1 MKLIYVAVPGLLF
14 ARTYAISSQNQVV
27 FGVLGVLILGNIIF
41 QVVCLQLQTI
51 MKPMNEGTL

>member
-1 MKLIYVAVPGLLF
+1 MKLIYVTVPGLLF

-27 FGVLGVLILGNIIF
+27 FGVLGFLILGNIII

-51 MKPMNEGTL
+51 MKATNEGTL